1 MGFFAVAGLILFFLQ
16 SAIGAWFYFCFP
28 KIGWKLPILL
38 LPLCTG
44 LFLNFALSYTRTHY
58 GTWESILYFLAYT
71 LAGLI
76 FIFFFLVVSFAF
88 LQGILALAHIPS
100 RKFMIWLSMGMLV
113 LTAALSVYGGLKN
126 PQIKHLDIAIP
137 QAPDMKI
144 AVISDAHL
152 GIGVS
157 LRRFQKALDL
167 IASQKPDAVLVLGDL
182 FEYGPHR
189 EKYAQA
195 LARLQ
200 TKYGTFGVLGNHEYY
215 TGLEKSLEFYRQANI
230 YPLRNE
236 IRMLPNGVQ
245 LIGVN
250 DIATSRL
257 LPQQL
262 HMLLENT
269 HPQRPRILLSHQPLY
284 TDIAARHEIPLMIS
298 GHTHNGQIFPFQF
311 FVKLKYPYVYG
322 WYDLSAKSKIY
333 VTSGMFYWGMPLR
346 FFSSSEIPLIHLK
359 AND

>member
-1 MGFFAVAGLILFFLQ
+1 MGFFAVAGLILFFMQ

-88 LQGILALAHIPS
+88 LQGILALAHVPS
-100 RKFMIWLSMGMLV
+100 RKFMVWLSMGVLV

-126 PQIKHLDIAIP
+126 PKIKHLDIAIP

-284 TDIAARHEIPLMIS
+284 TDIAARHEIPLMLS
-298 GHTHNGQIFPFQF
+298 GHTHKGQIFPFQF